1 MFDFRLKINK
11 INSEI
16 ENLRDMLNAKQL
28 IVQGRLRRQGFANL
42 L

>member
-11 INSEI
+11 INSKI
-16 ENLRDMLNAKQL
+16 GKFKGYAKAL